1 MKVIVQRV
9 LSGACTINNQ
19 IYSSIQHG
27 YVLLVGFEYDDTIEI
42 VQKMA
47 KKIIKLRVFDD
58 GSGKMNRSIL
68 DVHGEILSISQF
80 TLYADAK
87 KGNRPSF
94 IKAAKPEISEPLY
107 KVFNEEL
114 SQCVPVATGIFGADM
129 KIELMNDGPITIIL
143 DTKEIF

>member
-9 LSGACTINNQ
+9 LNGSCVIDNQ
-19 IYSSIQHG
+19 IYSSIEQG

-47 KKIIKLRVFDD
+47 DKIIKLRVFDD
-58 GSGKMNRSIL
+58 GNGKMNRSIL

-80 TLYADAK
+80 TLYGDAK

-94 IKAAKPEISEPLY
+94 IKAAKPEIAEPLY
-107 KVFNEEL
+107 AFFNEKL
-114 SQCVPVATGIFGADM
+114 SQQVSVATGIFGADM
-129 KIELMNDGPITIIL
+129 KIELTNDGPITIIL